1 MDATPTLFGLLVGF
15 LVGLTGVGG
24 GSLMTPFLVAVVG
37 VSAPT
42 AIGTDM
48 VFATLTKFSGSLQH
62 YRQQSV
68 NLEVALFLGLGSIPA
83 GLVGVATLEWIEGS
97 FDPQTVKSIMITII
111 ALTLVLVGASLILRN
126 FLPERMDLSN
136 NNSSSSSS
144 GGKKKKRKG
153 VWDGKSRMSRRRR
166 FYTVIFG
173 ALGGYLVGL
182 TSIGSGSIM
191 AVILLLLYPIAPA
204 VIVGTDIAHATV
216 LSLVVG
222 LAHISQGNVD
232 FTLAGSLLLGGVPG
246 VLIGSRIAP
255 WLPGRPLKMILA
267 AMLIFVGARL
277 LLTT

>member
-1 MDATPTLFGLLVGF
+1 MIDFPPTLFGLLVGF

-24 GSLMTPFLVAVVG
+24 GSLMTPFLVAVLG
-37 VSAPT
+37 IPAPT
-42 AIGTDM
+42 AVGTDLT
-48 VFATLTKFSGSLQH
+48 FATLTKFTGSLQH

-68 NLEVALFLGLGSIPA
+68 NLEIAIFLGLGSIPA
-83 GLVGVATLEWIEGS
+83 GLLGVGTLEWIKGS
-97 FDPQTVKSIMITII
+97 FDPETVQTIMITII
-111 ALTLVLVGASLILRN
+111 ALTLVLVGASLIFHN
-126 FLPERMDLSN
+126 FLPEKDN
-136 NNSSSSSS
+136 P
-144 GGKKKKRKG
+144 KPG

-166 FYTVIFG
+166 FYTIIFG
-173 ALGGYLVGL
+173 AMGGYLVGL

-204 VIVGTDIAHATV
+204 VIVGTDIVHATV

-222 LAHISQGNVD
+222 IAHMTQGNVD

-267 AMLIFVGARL
+267 TMLIFVGVRL
-277 LLTT
+277 LVAG